1 MFKNNKN
8 GEFVKPKLTTKQK
21 LHTTISMLA
30 LTVIAL
36 TTATYAWFTLAAS
49 TRVNEL
55 DLEVSA
61 GAKLKIATNNLGNN
75 VDDYYDEVVGT
86 DGDNVD
92 NDIDKWLQDSANGFN
107 IALADILLSPQT
119 STDGVD
125 YYLQNGTKTVKPNLS
140 SGSYM
145 EYELWLIAE
154 NDMRV
159 HLSTNNDDD
168 EIWTHID
175 AKELGNDSAQ
185 ENIVNCVRM
194 AFFST
199 DAGGSERTLIWAPN
213 SGHDDTRSVSLNA
226 DAVTGL
232 YEQGEMDFNEDTW
245 ICELQANEAKLVT
258 VRVWVEGEDPDCIDD
273 VQKAK
278 FRTWLHFQGTDS
290 DNNPIS

>member
-1 MFKNNKN
+1 MFKYKEN
-8 GEFVKPKLTTKQK
+8 GEFVKPKMKTTQK

-49 TRVNEL
+49 TRVNSL

-61 GAKLKIATNNLGNN
+61 GAKLKIATNDLGND
-75 VDDYYDEVVGT
+75 VDDYYDEVLG
-86 DGDNVD
+86 DNGDNVD
-92 NDIDKWLQDSANGFN
+92 NDIDQWLRASKYRIG
-107 IALADILLSPQT
+107 LHDILLSPQT
-119 STDGVD
+119 SNDGENF
-125 YYLQNGTKTVKPNLS
+125 YIENGSKTNNPNLS
-140 SGSYM
+140 AGSYM

-159 HLSTNNDDD
+159 HLSTNDDGD
-168 EIWTHID
+168 DIWTHID
-175 AKELGNDSAQ
+175 ATPSELGNSSAQ

-194 AFFST
+194 AFFCE
-199 DAGGSERTLIWAPN
+199 DDDRTLIWAPN
-213 SGHDDTRSVSLNA
+213 DGHRDTSVSFGSTP
-226 DAVTGL
+226 VTGL
-232 YEQGEMDFNEDTW
+232 YARNDMEFGEDTW
-245 ICELQANEAKLVT
+245 ICELNASEAKKIT
-258 VRVWVEGEDPDCIDD
+258 VRVWVEGNDPDCEDD